1 MGVSHILKDRRKEL
15 NYTLLDIAKKV
26 GVSEATV
33 QRWESGNIKNLRYE
47 KIIALANIL
56 EISPSHLMGW
66 DDECETKELHN
77 DPSKIDSLMEQLN
90 DEGQEKVVEYAE
102 GLIALGKYKK
112 HGQFELGQKEA

>member
-47 KIIALANIL
+47 KIIALADIL
-56 EISPSHLMGW
+56 EMSPSHLMGW
-66 DDECETKELHN
+66 DDNVGESFSCENPPIILH
-77 DPSKIDSLMEQLN
+77 LMEQLN

-112 HGQFELGQKEA
+112 HGQSELDQKEA